1 MDVVLLYLDKRLQ
14 PCAGL
19 SSVITRRI
27 NLLQLNAAVCPVV
40 SAVVCHPGAHAG
52 AHVKAQDLQP
62 QPAGLSQDMPVPEM
76 AENGSPTR

>member
-1 MDVVLLYLDKRLQ
+1 MWFV
-14 PCAGL
+14 
-19 SSVITRRI
+19 
-27 NLLQLNAAVCPVV
+27 PVV

-62 QPAGLSQDMPVPEM
+62 QPPGLSEDMSIPEM